1 MPLKVS
7 GARLARF
14 EHGNPRD
21 DAPRLR
27 FSARIT
33 DGVCGN
39 RPRRAAGADP
49 VAFLL
54 FSSHLSASI
63 LGDLTGAL
71 ITAKAQG
78 ASGSR
83 TGGHQPR
90 EQVQRLCAEV
100 AGWG

>member
-27 FSARIT
+27 FSARTAFAVT
-33 DGVCGN
+33 DPDV
-39 RPRRAAGADP
+39 RRARTP
-49 VAFLL
+49 SR
-54 FSSHLSASI
+54 FSSFPPTFRLPSSEI
-63 LGDLTGAL
+63 LPVHSLLQKRREPPGP
-71 ITAKAQG
+71 
-78 ASGSR
+78 R